1 MDNVGGFGIT
11 ARGNWFRMGVDIHD
25 NTIVRVLPLNLV
37 GSFKFVGTLTPK
49 CTLKIFLLITII
61 KLWFSLTNSKG
72 PRNEMKLYKRME
84 KSALELFIV
93 NTSSTHH
100 VNNT

>member
-11 ARGNWFRMGVDIHD
+11 ARGNWLRMAVDIHD
-25 NTIVRVLPLNLV
+25 NTTVRVLPLNLV

-49 CTLKIFLLITII
+49 CTLKNILIDNHNFICGFYSPI
-61 KLWFSLTNSKG
+61 V
-72 PRNEMKLYKRME
+72 RDRMKLYKRME

-93 NTSSTHH
+93 NTSVTHH